1 MQLLLW
7 SPFSQVVAKISCLI
21 LVAAY
26 IGIAVCDLLAYR
38 LGSSDEPRAIK
49 QAIALNP
56 WNASYRNRMGQYFMF
71 SEQRPDLAIQQ
82 YQSAVTL
89 NPHMADYWL
98 DLANAYLSTGA
109 GDKQELALERALAVD
124 PNTPIVLRQVANA
137 FFMRGDLH
145 KALGMYRFLLQT
157 DRWET
162 EPTLQIC
169 WQGTHDIDV
178 MSEVMP
184 PIPRVHLVFLKILI
198 AEGKTDESELMWSR
212 LIALQ
217 QPFDTTLAGPYV
229 EYLIAQHDVNHAR
242 AAWEDLG
249 RMDPHFRP
257 YLPSAGDLVVNGGF
271 EEKIINMGFD
281 WRYVVEPHAVVAV
294 DTAQFHSG
302 SRSLSVTFDGEAV
315 VDIGLSQYIPV
326 DANRRYNFTAYAR
339 ADDISAAQGP
349 QFVISD
355 AFTKNPFLQTEELLG
370 TTGWRQFSGSFQT
383 GPNTSLVSLRIMRA
397 AGAGRITGKL
407 GIDDVVVV
415 SD

>member
-157 DRWET
+157 DRW
-162 EPTLQIC
+162 
-169 WQGTHDIDV
+169 
-178 MSEVMP
+178 
-184 PIPRVHLVFLKILI
+184 
-198 AEGKTDESELMWSR
+198 
-212 LIALQ
+212 
-217 QPFDTTLAGPYV
+217 
-229 EYLIAQHDVNHAR
+229 
-242 AAWEDLG
+242 
-249 RMDPHFRP
+249 
-257 YLPSAGDLVVNGGF
+257 
-271 EEKIINMGFD
+271 
-281 WRYVVEPHAVVAV
+281 
-294 DTAQFHSG
+294 
-302 SRSLSVTFDGEAV
+302 
-315 VDIGLSQYIPV
+315 
-326 DANRRYNFTAYAR
+326 
-339 ADDISAAQGP
+339 
-349 QFVISD
+349 
-355 AFTKNPFLQTEELLG
+355 
-370 TTGWRQFSGSFQT
+370 
-383 GPNTSLVSLRIMRA
+383 
-397 AGAGRITGKL
+397 
-407 GIDDVVVV
+407 
-415 SD
+415 